1 MLANEFLAFEHS
13 PLFFVDIIIHCSLLR
28 TCRVRVEEKEEFL
41 VYTVLWTLTCH
52 PYLESATALSDKEK
66 ERKVNFR
73 TRFFLMLANEFLA
86 FEHSP
91 LFFVD
96 IIIHCSLLRTCRV
109 RVEEKEEFLV
119 YTVLWTLTCHPYL
132 ESATAL
138 SDYYKEKERKVNFRT
153 RFFLMLANE
162 FLAFEHSPLFFVDII
177 IHCSLLRTCRVRV
190 EEKEEFLVY
199 TVLWTLTCHPYLES
213 ATALSDTYPHC
224 SNDIVNS
231 CLAIL
236 NLMLCMQ

>member
-52 PYLESATALSDKEK
+52 PYLESATALSD
-66 ERKVNFR
+66 
-73 TRFFLMLANEFLA
+73 
-86 FEHSP
+86 
-91 LFFVD
+91 
-96 IIIHCSLLRTCRV
+96 
-109 RVEEKEEFLV
+109 
-119 YTVLWTLTCHPYL
+119 YY
-132 ESATAL
+132 
-138 SDYYKEKERKVNFRT
+138 YYKEKERKVNFRT

-213 ATALSDTYPHC
+213 ATALSDSIVLNYLQNDLC
-224 SNDIVNS
+224 SYIVLYCYTCS
-231 CLAIL
+231 YYTLRHAKIYDHKKIK
-236 NLMLCMQ
+236 

>member
-1 MLANEFLAFEHS
+1 MRAGGNCDYHGCCKFAIFHGRMFRYNSSNRWPKQNPASAISRRAGDQKL
-13 PLFFVDIIIHCSLLR
+13 IID
-28 TCRVRVEEKEEFL
+28 L
-41 VYTVLWTLTCH
+41 VW
-52 PYLESATALSDKEK
+52 SKEK

-138 SDYYKEKERKVNFRT
+138 SDNFT
-153 RFFLMLANE
+153 
-162 FLAFEHSPLFFVDII
+162 
-177 IHCSLLRTCRVRV
+177 
-190 EEKEEFLVY
+190 
-199 TVLWTLTCHPYLES
+199 
-213 ATALSDTYPHC
+213 
-224 SNDIVNS
+224 
-231 CLAIL
+231 
-236 NLMLCMQ
+236 

>member
-1 MLANEFLAFEHS
+1 MRVCAIKVVLALWASPTLA
-13 PLFFVDIIIHCSLLR
+13 IR
-28 TCRVRVEEKEEFL
+28 
-41 VYTVLWTLTCH
+41 
-52 PYLESATALSDKEK
+52 LSDYKEK

-138 SDYYKEKERKVNFRT
+138 SDYKEKERKVNFRT

-190 EEKEEFLVY
+190 EKKEEFLVLPHSLIIPPPPPPPPPLPHIR
-199 TVLWTLTCHPYLES
+199 TQLTLFTCGLRLSQLWLTSSLFSFTLHHTPLI
-213 ATALSDTYPHC
+213 AP
-224 SNDIVNS
+224 
-231 CLAIL
+231 
-236 NLMLCMQ
+236 